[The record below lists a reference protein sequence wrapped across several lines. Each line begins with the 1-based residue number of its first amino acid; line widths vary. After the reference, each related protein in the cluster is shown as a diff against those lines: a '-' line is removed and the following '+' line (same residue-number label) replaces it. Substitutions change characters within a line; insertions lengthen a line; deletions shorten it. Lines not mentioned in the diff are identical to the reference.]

1 MLLHLNRKYFIVLL
15 LMLGFILP
23 ASALARE
30 LPDRSQWQFELKPL
44 YIWFVNFDGTS
55 SLPSSDGDGSGSSRP
70 GINYDEVKIT
80 GAFSFHF
87 EVEKNNITVF
97 TDYLYSEW
105 TSNNVTLGPFAGSG
119 KNKLS
124 EHLAELGFAYRIFE
138 HEYFE
143 AEVLAGVR
151 YLYAGNKFEYNA
163 ANIDLSIN
171 RSAHA
176 NIWDGFAG
184 VRLTGYIL
192 DSLSATVRADI
203 GGGAS
208 DLVWNI
214 DALVDWRY
222 IDWGSVYA
230 GYRVLDYKVSNK
242 DIDLNL
248 QGTGPVIGLA
258 FYW

>member
-1 MLLHLNRKYFIVLL
+1 VLLHSSRKYLIGSLL
-15 LMLGFILP
+15 VSGFILP

-30 LPDRSQWQFELKPL
+30 LPERDQWQFELKPL
-44 YIWFVNFDGTS
+44 YVWFVSFDGTS
-55 SLPSSDGDGSGSSRP
+55 SLPSDGGDSGDSSP
-70 GINYDEVKIT
+70 IVTYDETKVT

-87 EVEKNNITVF
+87 EAEKNNITIF

-105 TSNNVTLGPFAGSG
+105 TSNNVAVGVFEGSG
-119 KNKLS
+119 KNKLT

-151 YLYAGNKFEYNA
+151 YLYVDNKLEYSA
-163 ANIDLSIN
+163 DKIDFSIN

-184 VRLTGYIL
+184 VRFTGYIL
-192 DSLSATVRADI
+192 DSLSTVVRADV
-203 GGGAS
+203 GGGTS

-214 DALVDWRY
+214 SALLDWRY
-222 IDWGSVYA
+222 IDWGSAYA
-230 GYRVLDYKVSNK
+230 GYRVLNYKVSSQNIGL
-242 DIDLNL
+242 DI